1 MAGGNFYDRADDPAL
16 LYVVRNEELD
26 ALKVGVVT
34 QGSCAARLGAH
45 KRRGWTAEL
54 TLGFTS
60 GHQALQAEWAVVRFL
75 RECGATDL
83 LPQNKM
89 PQGGYTETVARAALV
104 DLDRDLLIVI
114 ARAAG
119 RIVRKAACPIYRF
132 FRDVGE
138 ATDLLNEMIAAGQKD
153 EARELIAELMDALLL
168 FEARLD
174 EAWGEGWG
182 KV

>member
-1 MAGGNFYDRADDPAL
+1 MAGGNFYDRADEPAL
-16 LYVVRNEELD
+16 LYVVRHEQLD

-34 QGSCAARLGAH
+34 QGSRALRLGAH
-45 KRRGWTAEL
+45 TRRGWTTEL
-54 TLGFTS
+54 TLDFTS
-60 GHQALQAEWAVVRFL
+60 GHQALQAERAVVRFL
-75 RECGATDL
+75 RDCGATDL
-83 LPQNKM
+83 LPQGEM

-104 DLDRDLLIVI
+104 DLDRDLLVDL

-119 RIVRKAACPIYRF
+119 RIVRKAACPINRF

-138 ATDLLNEMIAAGQKD
+138 VAASLKAMIDAGKKED
-153 EARELIAELMDALLL
+153 AREPLLELLGALME